1 MRVVLLTRPST
12 LQGIA
17 IVEAFAKAG
26 LPLAAALIEP
36 KALGQRRRRLLA
48 VYRQNG
54 LMPTLRK
61 VARIILE
68 DHLPDL
74 LHRQS
79 REKPRTVDG
88 VCRRY
93 GVRVTSVSNHNTP
106 ETERILRTV
115 DPDIVLL
122 AGTRII
128 KAHILDVPRIGTI
141 NAHTGWLPN
150 YRGRNANL
158 WAFLE
163 GGPTGITTHFVDPGV
178 DTGRIL
184 IREPFPIGPGD
195 TIQGLEMRA
204 ALHCAELMLRSVRGL
219 EAGTITPISQREEDG
234 RQFPALPVGHEDEV
248 RRRLRA
254 PAGAGA
260 DVAPMR

>member
-1 MRVVLLTRPST
+1 MRVILLTRPST
-12 LQGIA
+12 SQGMA
-17 IVEAFAKAG
+17 IVEAFAQAG

-36 KALGQRRRRLLA
+36 KSLGERRKRLLA

-54 LMPTLRK
+54 LISTFRK
-61 VARIILE
+61 VGRIMLE
-68 DHLPDL
+68 DHLPGL
-74 LHRQS
+74 LHRSS
-79 REKPRTVDG
+79 REKPETVNA

-93 GVRVTSVSNHNTP
+93 GVSVYMVSDHNAP
-106 ETERILRTV
+106 ECEGILRTA

-128 KAHILDVPRIGTI
+128 KAHILEIPRIGTV

-178 DTGRIL
+178 DTGHML

-195 TIQGLEMRA
+195 TIQGLELRA
-204 ALHCAELMLRSVRGL
+204 ALHCAELMLQTVRGL
-219 EAGTITPISQREEDG
+219 EAGTITPTPQRAEDG
-234 RQFPALPVGHEDEV
+234 RQFSALPVGHEDEV
-248 RRRLRA
+248 RRRLAA
-254 PAGAGA
+254 PTGVRA
-260 DVAPMR
+260 DV

>member
-17 IVEAFAKAG
+17 VVEAFAKAG
-26 LPLAAALIEP
+26 LPLVKVLIEP
-36 KALGQRRRRLLA
+36 KSLGERRKRLLG

-54 LMPTLRK
+54 VMPTLRK
-61 VARIILE
+61 VGRIIFE
-68 DHLPDL
+68 DHLRGV
-74 LHRQS
+74 LHRRS
-79 REKPRTVDG
+79 HEEPRTVG
-88 VCRRY
+88 AVCRQY
-93 GVRVTSVSNHNTP
+93 EVPMDTVSNHNDP
-106 ETERILRTV
+106 ECERILRAA

-128 KAHILDVPRIGTI
+128 KAHVLQVPRIGTV
-141 NAHTGWLPN
+141 NAHTGWLPD

-178 DTGRIL
+178 DTGHML

-195 TIQGLEMRA
+195 TIQGLELRA
-204 ALHCAELMLRSVRGL
+204 ALHCADLMLRTVRGL
-219 EAGTITPISQREEDG
+219 ETGTITPIPQRKEDG
-234 RQFPALPVGHEDEV
+234 RQFPALPVGHEDEL
-248 RRRLRA
+248 RRRLAA
-254 PAGAGA
+254 PARASA
-260 DVAPMR
+260 DAAPMR

>member
-17 IVEAFAKAG
+17 VVEAFAKAG

-36 KALGQRRRRLLA
+36 KSLGVRRSRLLT

-61 VARIILE
+61 VGRIIVE
-68 DHLPDL
+68 DHLPGL
-74 LHRQS
+74 LHRRS
-79 REKPRTVDG
+79 REVPRTVDA

-93 GVRVTSVSNHNTP
+93 GVPLDTVSNHNAP
-106 ETERILRTV
+106 ECERILRTV

-128 KAHILDVPRIGTI
+128 KAHILAVPRIGTV

-178 DTGRIL
+178 DTGHLL

-195 TIQGLEMRA
+195 TIQGLELRA
-204 ALHCAELMLRSVRGL
+204 ALQCAELMLRTVRGL
-219 EAGTITPISQREEDG
+219 EAGTITPIPQRKEDG
-234 RQFPALPVGHEDEV
+234 RQFPALPVRHEDEV
-248 RRRLRA
+248 RRRLSA
-254 PAGAGA
+254 PTGAGA

>member
-17 IVEAFAKAG
+17 VVEAFAEAG

-36 KALGQRRRRLLA
+36 KSLGERRRRLLT

-54 LMPTLRK
+54 LLPTLRK
-61 VARIILE
+61 VARIIFE
-68 DHLPDL
+68 DHLAGF
-74 LHRQS
+74 LHRRS
-79 REKPRTVDG
+79 REATRTVDAI
-88 VCRRY
+88 CRRY
-93 GVRVTSVSNHNTP
+93 GVPVHTVSNHNAP
-106 ETERILRTV
+106 ECERILRAV
-115 DPDIVLL
+115 HPDIVLL

-128 KAHILDVPRIGTI
+128 KVHILQVPRIGTV

-163 GGPTGITTHFVDPGV
+163 GGLTGITTHFVDPGV
-178 DTGRIL
+178 DTGHML

-195 TIQGLEMRA
+195 TIQGLELRA
-204 ALHCAELMLRSVRGL
+204 ALHCAELMLRTARGL
-219 EAGTITPISQREEDG
+219 EAGTITPIPQRKEDG

-248 RRRLRA
+248 RRRLAA
-254 PAGAGA
+254 PAGARAG
-260 DVAPMR
+260 VAPMR

>member
-1 MRVVLLTRPST
+1 MRVILLTRPST
-12 LQGIA
+12 LQGTA
-17 IVEAFAKAG
+17 IVEAFARAG

-36 KALGQRRRRLLA
+36 KSLGERRKRLRA

-54 LMPTLRK
+54 LISTFRK
-61 VARIILE
+61 VGRIMLE
-68 DHLPDL
+68 DHLPGL
-74 LHRQS
+74 LRRSS
-79 REKPRTVDG
+79 REEPETVDA

-93 GVRVTSVSNHNTP
+93 GVRFHMVSDHNAP
-106 ETERILRTV
+106 ECERILRTA
-115 DPDIVLL
+115 DPDVVLL

-128 KAHILDVPRIGTI
+128 KAHILKVPHIGTI

-178 DTGRIL
+178 DTGDIL

-195 TIQGLEMRA
+195 TIQSLELRA
-204 ALHCAELMLRSVRGL
+204 ARHCAELMLRTVRGL
-219 EAGTITPISQREEDG
+219 EAGTITPTPQRKEDG

-248 RRRLRA
+248 RRRLA
-254 PAGAGA
+254 VPIKAGAN
-260 DVAPMR
+260 VTTTR